1 MSSLGEK
8 LYQCRVR
15 KGLSQTQVANLLGFS
30 TSSMSGYE
38 KNVRKP
44 TNAKLA
50 RFAELYEVP
59 IAFRLYLWDE
69 SSESSRYKGVYR
81 IFLDKRLET
90 CKQWREF
97 AHQLC
102 CVLKKAGDQLE
113 VPPLCRVLTQI
124 STNYF
129 TCHFC
134 IPTFMLKRL
143 PLPSEKQE
151 SVAYMSKVFNV
162 EAELAEKRIN
172 QWM

>member
-1 MSSLGEK
+1 MNHTQLEEYIDQLYSSAAIRTPEKINMFDIAEK
-8 LYQCRVR
+8 LD
-15 KGLSQTQVANLLGFS
+15 
-30 TSSMSGYE
+30 
-38 KNVRKP
+38 
-44 TNAKLA
+44 
-50 RFAELYEVP
+50 
-59 IAFRLYLWDE
+59 IRLYLWDE

-124 STNYF
+124 SSNYF

-143 PLPSEKQE
+143 PLPSEKQQA
-151 SVAYMSKVFNV
+151 VAYVSKVFNV
-162 EAELAEKRIN
+162 EAELAEKRIS